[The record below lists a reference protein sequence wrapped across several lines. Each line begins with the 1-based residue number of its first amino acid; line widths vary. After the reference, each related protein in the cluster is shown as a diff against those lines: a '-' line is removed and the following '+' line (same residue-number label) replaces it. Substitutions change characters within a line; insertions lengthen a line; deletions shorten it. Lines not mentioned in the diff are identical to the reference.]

1 MENMG
6 SVNADEATKVT
17 AITVD
22 VETSGAV
29 VEMVSAVTVKGVGT
43 LCAVV
48 VSPLVPPIFVACCR
62 FLFLFS
68 TRGVFHFPRICLAWC
83 AGGVCCSC
91 FPAV

>member
-1 MENMG
+1 MG
-6 SVNADEATKVT
+6 KMGDVNADEAAKVT

-22 VETSGAV
+22 VEAGGAV
-29 VEMVSAVTVKGVGT
+29 VETVSAVTVKGVGA

-48 VSPLVPPIFVACCR
+48 TPLVPPVFVACCR

-68 TRGVFHFPRICLAWC
+68 TRGVFHFPRFCLAWR
-83 AGGVCCSC
+83 AGGACCSC